1 MRITNNM
8 LTRHYTNN
16 LNDNLT
22 KLTNYQSQLSSF
34 KRITKLSDDPIGS
47 LKSMRINT
55 KIYKTEQY
63 QEVVGTAK
71 TVLTDAQSA
80 LDDINGL
87 LANAYEKA
95 VQASNSYLTID
106 EKNSIAQYVGQLRD
120 QVVSIANS
128 TSGEQYIFGG
138 YNTQKEPFSVVAGK
152 LMYNGLDISDDTDPD
167 LIAQSQ
173 QAVSYEIGRDLNM
186 EVTTPGTS
194 VMSMGDNN
202 LYAVLDGFYNALVG
216 DAPAS
221 ELSTYIKSLQ
231 SAQSNILA
239 QEAQVGGKI
248 NRLELVAN
256 RYANDAL
263 DFASVKSEV
272 EDVDVAEVT
281 LQYQNAMQVYEA
293 ALAVG
298 SKIIMPTLVDY
309 LT

>member
-8 LTRHYTNN
+8 LTNHYTSN

-34 KRITKLSDDPIGS
+34 KRITKISDDPIGS

-55 KIYKTEQY
+55 KVYKTEQY
-63 QEVVGTAK
+63 QEVVDTAK

-80 LDDINGL
+80 LSDINGL

-95 VQASNSYLTID
+95 VQASNSYLTLQ
-106 EKNSIAQYVGQLRD
+106 EKTSIAQYVGQLRD

-138 YNTQKEPFSVVAGK
+138 YNTQKQPFAVVAGN
-152 LMYNGLDISDDTDPD
+152 LMYNGLDISNDTDPD

-173 QAVSYEIGRDLNM
+173 QSVSYEIGKGLSM
-186 EVTTPGTS
+186 EVTMPGTS
-194 VMSMGDNN
+194 VMSMGDDNI
-202 LYAVLDGFYNALVG
+202 YAVLDGFYNALVG
-216 DAPAS
+216 DAPAD
-221 ELSTYIKSLQ
+221 ELSTYITSLQ
-231 SAQSNILA
+231 NAQSDILA

-263 DFASVKSEV
+263 DFASVKSEI
-272 EDVDVAEVT
+272 EDIDVAEVT
-281 LQYQNAMQVYEA
+281 LQYENAMQVYEA